1 MYRFQLKVAVIFW
14 QNTDLHPG
22 DLYGVK
28 CLSPWSIDMSYK
40 VFFVEDEIITR
51 EGIRDHVD
59 WQAGGFEFCG
69 EASDGEMALPLL
81 RAAQPDVLITD
92 IKMPFMDGL
101 QLSKIVRERMPWVKI
116 IILSGHDEFEYAQK
130 AIGLGITDYLLKPV
144 TVHKIQTALQK
155 LSVQLDKERKEQ
167 DNLKKLQE
175 DVEDSRATLRERLLS
190 KLVVGA
196 VSPTDAIE
204 KGQLLGLDLSAR
216 HYLVVI
222 VKIELGD
229 RTEQYDHD
237 EYQHLQGVLTKL
249 AEKNPDIFVL
259 KRDWGDLMLIMKGS
273 TAEYLEEERDLL
285 LKEIRQA
292 AANTRY
298 QVTIGVGTFKNRI
311 ADIRQSF
318 VEALMNIQNPVRETG
333 SDLNQALERAEL
345 FKLGKSAVDDYLRCG
360 SKDQLDVF
368 FKAYIGPLGETA
380 LQSSLIKNYIFVDV
394 MLATTKLINELGG
407 EIDKVIPELNSI
419 ETILSNIKSV
429 EQLREQAYK
438 ILSIGLA
445 YRDSRPNGQHQNLIR
460 QAKEY
465 IERHYKNPDLTLNE
479 VAASANLSASH
490 FSSVFSQETRQTF
503 KEYLTEIRI
512 NEAKELLR
520 MTALRS
526 ADIAYQVGYNDPH
539 YFSSVFKK
547 NTGLSPIEFRSQV

>member
-1 MYRFQLKVAVIFW
+1 MA
-14 QNTDLHPG
+14 
-22 DLYGVK
+22 
-28 CLSPWSIDMSYK
+28 YK

-51 EGIRDHVD
+51 EGIRDNVD
-59 WQAGGFEFCG
+59 WQANGFEFCG

-101 QLSKIVRERMPWVKI
+101 QLSKIVRERMPRVKI

-144 TVHKIQTALQK
+144 TVQKLQSVLQK
-155 LSVQLDKERKEQ
+155 LTAQLDQERKEQ
-167 DNLKKLQE
+167 DNLKKLRE
-175 DVEDSRATLRERLLS
+175 EVEDNRATRREKLLFN
-190 KLVVGA
+190 LVVGA
-196 VSPTDAIE
+196 VSPMDAIE

-216 HYLVVI
+216 LYLVVV

-237 EYQHLQGVLTKL
+237 EYQQIQRVLTGL

-259 KRDWGDLMLIMKGS
+259 KRDWGDLILIMKGN
-273 TAEYLEEERDLL
+273 TTEYLEEERDLL
-285 LKEIRQA
+285 LVEIRQVLA
-292 AANTRY
+292 KTRY
-298 QVTIGVGTFKNRI
+298 KLTIGVGASKDRI

-318 VEALMNIQNPVRETG
+318 VEALMNIQNPIRGNDG
-333 SDLNQALERAEL
+333 SGLNQAVDRTEL
-345 FKLGKSAVDDYLRCG
+345 LKLDKSAIDDYLRFG
-360 SKDQLDVF
+360 SKDQFDEF
-368 FKAYIGPLGETA
+368 FNVYIGPLGETA
-380 LQSSLIKNYIFVDV
+380 LKSALIKNYIFVDV
-394 MLATTKLINELGG
+394 ILATAKLVNELGG

-419 ETILSNIKSV
+419 EAILSNVKSV
-429 EQLREQAYK
+429 EQLREQACK
-438 ILSIGLA
+438 ILSVGLV

-465 IERHYKNPDLTLNE
+465 MEQRYTDPDLTLND
-479 VAASANLSASH
+479 VAARANLSPSH
-490 FSSVFSQETRQTF
+490 FSSVFSQETSQTF

-512 NEAKELLR
+512 NKAKELLR
-520 MTALRS
+520 MTTLRS
-526 ADIAYQVGYNDPH
+526 TDIAYQVGYNDPH

-547 NTGLSPIEFRSQV
+547 NTGVSPIEFRSQV